1 MVTDFAPP
9 MVVPQTSTVIAE
21 PSTRPKRKVASKT
34 NEALQASQKRK
45 RSSPSVIERDQS
57 LASTPT
63 CPPTISPPSA
73 PSRQKRRQIIEQQ
86 QIQNKSI
93 VTTIQ
98 NRTARNKN
106 EEAIFSVG
114 PCTPVQAY
122 PTQYYVLPN
131 YEGHENSMTVREAE
145 CTYKSDFD

>member
-9 MVVPQTSTVIAE
+9 MVVPQTSIVIAE
-21 PSTRPKRKVASKT
+21 PPTRPKRKAASKT
-34 NEALQASQKRK
+34 TEALQASQKRK
-45 RSSPSVIERDQS
+45 RSSPSVTERDQS

-63 CPPTISPPSA
+63 CPPTVSSTSA
-73 PSRQKRRQIIEQQ
+73 PSRQKRMQIIEQQ

-98 NRTARNKN
+98 NRAARNKN
-106 EEAIFSVG
+106 EETIFSVG

-122 PTQYYVLPN
+122 PTQYYVFPN
-131 YEGHENSMTVREAE
+131 YEGPENSMTVCEAE
-145 CTYKSDFD
+145 CAYKIDFD